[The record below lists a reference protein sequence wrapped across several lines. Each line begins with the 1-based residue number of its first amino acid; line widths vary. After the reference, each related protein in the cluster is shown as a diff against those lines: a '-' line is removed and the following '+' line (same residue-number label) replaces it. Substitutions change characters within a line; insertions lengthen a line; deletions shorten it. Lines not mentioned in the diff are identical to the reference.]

1 MHIVHLLHEGVREIL
16 RGNRIR
22 HHRLRPR
29 IPQQAPVLF
38 VARGRQPHGFS
49 PKVRV
54 SGRHGD
60 EAAVPVARQ
69 QLEREGGRR
78 ADELAAERFELK
90 IFLVVRK

>member
-1 MHIVHLLHEGVREIL
+1 MHIVHVLHQGVREIL

-54 SGRHGD
+54 SGGHGD

-78 ADELAAERFELK
+78 ADELAAERLELK
-90 IFLVVRK
+90 MSVDIRK